1 MGYRSCFQRYLFFVS
16 SFVLLFYFWW
26 VKSLFHVSFHTVF
39 SSQLCFFFFTT
50 SSKPSEA
57 SLRQSIM
64 YHLLFIWLME
74 NAAGLALCALSVLS
88 ATSPSSTA
96 PFRLILTTN
105 CSSPNILCV
114 SWSSVMVV
122 NSSVTEKN
130 AQISF
135 WFPRRRLWMMPCDD
149 RAGVRARCFRVWYR
163 VSNRWDHA
171 ELTLI

>member
-1 MGYRSCFQRYLFFVS
+1 M
-16 SFVLLFYFWW
+16 
-26 VKSLFHVSFHTVF
+26 
-39 SSQLCFFFFTT
+39 CFFSTSNLYFMLVFIQCSAHNNVFFLTT
-50 SSKPSEA
+50 ASKPSEA

-88 ATSPSSTA
+88 ATSPSFTA

-130 AQISF
+130 TQISF
-135 WFPRRRLWMMPCDD
+135 WFPRRRLRMMHCDD
-149 RAGVRARCFRVWYR
+149 RAGVHACCFRLWYR